1 VCLQRLNVVF
11 AMDRAGL
18 VGDDGPTH
26 HGAFDIAYLRC
37 LPNIVLMA
45 PRDEAMLVHMLRTAL
60 VHDGPSALRY
70 PRGEGVGVALPREPH
85 AIAIGSGEILR
96 EGGAGEAA
104 GRRVALI
111 GYGSGVGKALAAADE
126 LAGLD
131 LAVTVADA
139 RFAKPIDAGLMA
151 QLAAEHDLL
160 VTVEEG
166 VLAGGFGS
174 AVWETLNEAGATPRI
189 LRVGLPDRY
198 VTHGKPAL
206 LHEEVGFTP
215 ERIAERVAAAISD
228 RASAIIEA

>member
-1 VCLQRLNVVF
+1 
-11 AMDRAGL
+11 
-18 VGDDGPTH
+18 
-26 HGAFDIAYLRC
+26 
-37 LPNIVLMA
+37 
-45 PRDEAMLVHMLRTAL
+45 
-60 VHDGPSALRY
+60 
-70 PRGEGVGVALPREPH
+70 
-85 AIAIGSGEILR
+85 IAIGTGEILR
-96 EGGAGEAA
+96 EGGAGETA

-111 GYGSGVGKALAAADE
+111 GYGSGVGKALAAAQD
-126 LAGLD
+126 LAGRD
-131 LAVTVADA
+131 ISVTVVDA

-206 LHEEVGFTP
+206 LHEEIGFTA
-215 ERIAERVAAAISD
+215 ERIGERVLAAISD
-228 RASAIIEA
+228 RPSAVVEA